1 LHSLCEFR
9 LWCIPNAPSRDD
21 MRSTGKPTDV
31 CRLRQT
37 LDLVAALADSV
48 ANALGTQLQV
58 VSLVLLAKTLD
69 KLLSFPEPVAVAGHL
84 DAVYRMAGQACSGL
98 LLVAILIG
106 YYRIQ
111 RHEPIF
117 LDLRQLANFIGIK
130 KLVALVLRRL
140 RRDRCRGRCRH
151 PDAHGQRRQPV
162 AALLR
167 TLLIILIFAD
177 IQVALASVASGRG
190 YRVVFANS
198 ALRS

>member
-1 LHSLCEFR
+1 
-9 LWCIPNAPSRDD
+9 

-140 RRDRCRGRCRH
+140 RRPDGHGDRDGR
-151 PDAHGQRRQPV
+151 AV
-162 AALLR
+162 
-167 TLLIILIFAD
+167 
-177 IQVALASVASGRG
+177 
-190 YRVVFANS
+190 RVVGPRFHRPHLQHVQRV
-198 ALRS
+198 LRA